1 MFKVFSLLP
10 LVIPGVAIEPIP
22 GVLGETAVFDV
33 VGLTG
38 SRMSSDGSKLGP
50 RRGGFWLGEELA
62 LLLVPESIGVGNGGM
77 SDLSK
82 GNCEGGLLSPDY

>member
-1 MFKVFSLLP
+1 MVFSLLP
-10 LVIPGVAIEPIP
+10 PVIPGVVVERIP
-22 GVLGETAVFDV
+22 GVLEGTTAFDD

-38 SRMSSDGSKLGP
+38 SRMSSEGSKLDP

-62 LLLVPESIGVGNGGM
+62 VLLVPESIGVENGGM

-82 GNCEGGLLSPDY
+82 GNCEGGLLSPD